1 MKKFLWIIALIAVV
15 FIGDRVGGMLLQKLV
30 DISQFRYSRLY
41 RGEAKADLLLVGN
54 SRGLMFYQPYLEEV
68 TGQKTFN
75 ISYNALSID
84 LAKNL
89 IADQIKINGAPKIM
103 ILDITMC
110 DRKNDRLISGFQA
123 YRSHSENLQKLIKER
138 QPKTFYGG
146 VFSHLFR
153 FNSEIFHRALY
164 YENKTDE
171 TWLIDRVINEKM
183 IANLEDTDINDF
195 TIKDYLLDNLI
206 ETVKLAQ
213 NAGVDV
219 KLVVNP
225 YYPLY
230 RTQRMINIEK
240 TIQRVEA
247 ATNLKVHDYSTAIS
261 DLKSFGD
268 FQHLNKYGS
277 RLFIDEMV
285 KDGIIGKK

>member
-1 MKKFLWIIALIAVV
+1 MKKSLWIIALIAVV
-15 FIGDRVGGMLLQKLV
+15 FIGDRVGAMLLQKLA
-30 DISQFRYSRLY
+30 DSSQFRYSRLY
-41 RGEAKADLLLVGN
+41 KGEAKADLLLVGN
-54 SRGLMFYQPYLEEV
+54 SRGLMFYQPYIEEV
-68 TGQKTFN
+68 TGSKTLN

-89 IADQIKINGAPKIM
+89 IADQIKINGAPKTM
-103 ILDITMC
+103 ILDIMMC
-110 DRKNDRLISGFQA
+110 DRENDQLISGFQA
-123 YRSHSENLQKLIKER
+123 YRSHSENLQALIKER

-171 TWLIDRVINEKM
+171 TWLLDRVINEKM
-183 IANLEDTDINDF
+183 VANLKDTDTIHF
-195 TIKDYLLDNLI
+195 TIKNYLFNNLI
-206 ETVKLAQ
+206 ATVKLAQ

-225 YYPLY
+225 YYPAY
-230 RTQRMINIEK
+230 RKEK
-240 TIQRVEA
+240 MLFLEQTIQQVEA
-247 ATNLKVHDYSTAIS
+247 ATKLKVYDYSTAIT
-261 DLKSFGD
+261 DMKSFGD
-268 FQHLNKYGS
+268 YQHLNKYGS

-285 KDGIIGKK
+285 KDGIFGKN